1 MQNLLKE
8 LYKEYYSGSYK
19 PTAEYFALTQKEQ
32 DLWDRVEPLIGQETA
47 ERLQDSQGEI
57 SDELSYGWFREGI
70 RVGVLLMLE
79 LL

>member
-1 MQNLLKE
+1 MKNVLKE
-8 LYKEYYSGSYK
+8 LYKEYYSGSYQ
-19 PTAEYFALTQKEQ
+19 PTARYFALTQKEQ
-32 DLWDRVEPLIGQETA
+32 ELWDQVEPLIGQETA
-47 ERLQDSQGEI
+47 EKLQERQGEV